1 MASAVGQATN
11 YFPPERSVEAA
22 RSFEVS
28 RPEVS
33 RADSI
38 HIASI
43 HRAINFIE
51 EHLDRPLYSEEVAL
65 CAGFSEYHFHRIF
78 SEVLGESVKEY
89 ILRRRLTCAAMRIQS
104 TAMPIIDVAYKSGFK
119 SQEAFTRAFQKIF
132 GVAPGRYRR
141 WGTST
146 PYSERVKAQ
155 TTIETIRHIWH
166 GRINKEPSIVYRE
179 AEYVVGIGKSFPNNS
194 FEEVKKLWR
203 AFRARKSEVKYARP
217 GYEIGIDLNSHPD
230 IEKGK
235 GHSFIYIAGVP
246 VSATDQIPEGMV
258 KAQIFTS
265 NYARF
270 THQGPI
276 TDLRHSLTYIWG
288 TWVPK
293 RDSFRTDCPDF
304 ELFDERFDRVLET
317 GEFDMYFPVRS
328 I

>member
-1 MASAVGQATN
+1 
-11 YFPPERSVEAA
+11 
-22 RSFEVS
+22 
-28 RPEVS
+28 
-33 RADSI
+33 
-38 HIASI
+38 
-43 HRAINFIE
+43 
-51 EHLDRPLYSEEVAL
+51 
-65 CAGFSEYHFHRIF
+65 
-78 SEVLGESVKEY
+78 
-89 ILRRRLTCAAMRIQS
+89 
-104 TAMPIIDVAYKSGFK
+104 MPIIDVAYKSGFK

-132 GVAPGRYRR
+132 GVSPGRYRR

-146 PYSERVKAQ
+146 PYSERV
-155 TTIETIRHIWH
+155 
-166 GRINKEPSIVYRE
+166 N
-179 AEYVVGIGKSFPNNS
+179 

-203 AFRARKSEVKYARP
+203 AFRARKSEVKYARS

-230 IEKGK
+230 IEKGR

-258 KAQIFTS
+258 KAQICTS

-276 TDLRHSLTYIWG
+276 TDLKHSLTYIWG

-304 ELFDERFDRVLET
+304 ELFDERFDPVLET